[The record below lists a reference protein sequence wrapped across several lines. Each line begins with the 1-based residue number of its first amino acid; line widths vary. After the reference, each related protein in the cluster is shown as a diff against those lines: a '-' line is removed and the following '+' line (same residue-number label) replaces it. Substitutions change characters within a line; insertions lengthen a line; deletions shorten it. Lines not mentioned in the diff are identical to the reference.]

1 MDITII
7 GDEIF
12 ANGNKVATIEAT
24 TASLVGDFKE
34 WINDQNENQTLEMK
48 ISDLEVLNDKLTDEI
63 DETKE
68 DHNDLLDELEELKA
82 RIEKVISDYGDR
94 H

>member
-24 TASLVGDFKE
+24 TASLVEDFKE
-34 WINDQNENQTLEMK
+34 WINDQNGNQPLETE
-48 ISDLEVLNDKLTDEI
+48 ISDLEVSNDKLTDET

-68 DHNDLLDELEELKA
+68 DYNDLLDELEELKA

>member
-34 WINDQNENQTLEMK
+34 WINDQNGNQPLETE
-48 ISDLEVLNDKLTDEI
+48 ISDLEVSNDKLQMRPTR
-63 DETKE
+63 
-68 DHNDLLDELEELKA
+68 LKK
-82 RIEKVISDYGDR
+82 ITTICLMS
-94 H
+94 